1 MKDGKTDVVSS
12 QPPGGIQF
20 PGNLSFYPFMVLDS
34 AYPVAGWA
42 KMGHVVNS
50 PKIFAVQFRHRSP
63 MHVEP
68 QVGPRRWRQARPLD
82 AMAAVDVLK
91 GME

>member
-34 AYPVAGWA
+34 AYPVVGWA
-42 KMGHVVNS
+42 KMGL
-50 PKIFAVQFRHRSP
+50 
-63 MHVEP
+63 
-68 QVGPRRWRQARPLD
+68 W
-82 AMAAVDVLK
+82 
-91 GME
+91 